1 MLSTIPYAS
10 AGLPLSI
17 DKTLSQLHF
26 SISSLCKLMYIMINI
41 AEDVVTLSYATST
54 SIVNN
59 MTRFI
64 LVLFFYVTIYA
75 RSMLLREQ
83 SVLDVIYQ
91 SNNQG

>member
-1 MLSTIPYAS
+1 
-10 AGLPLSI
+10 
-17 DKTLSQLHF
+17 
-26 SISSLCKLMYIMINI
+26 MYIMINT

-59 MTRFI
+59 MMCSI

-75 RSMLLREQ
+75 RFMLLRVQ
-83 SVLDVIYQ
+83 SVLDAIYQ